1 MATYRK
7 DIDIKNLFKKKKNL
21 NFFTVYL
28 YANEM
33 TSKTYLSP
41 LI

>member
-7 DIDIKNLFKKKKNL
+7 EICHEELNFKKKTL

-33 TSKTYLSP
+33 TSKKYLSP